1 LDSSLYVITTT
12 NIIIII
18 IIIIIV
24 VVVIIIIIIMTA
36 YQTCLYST
44 QADDF
49 IYPEF
54 IGTSDGFPKKCKITS
69 LGLYF

>member
-1 LDSSLYVITTT
+1 LDLSLYVITTT
-12 NIIIII
+12 IIIII
-18 IIIIIV
+18 VVVVVV